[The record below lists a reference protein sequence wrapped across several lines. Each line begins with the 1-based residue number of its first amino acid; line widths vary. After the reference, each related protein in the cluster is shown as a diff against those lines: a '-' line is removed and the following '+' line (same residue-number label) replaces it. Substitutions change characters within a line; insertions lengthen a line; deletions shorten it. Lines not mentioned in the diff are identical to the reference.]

1 MPTIHLLADEVPPDI
16 WHHVGATTIAPTPC
30 LLIFGAAALYLWG
43 VWRFNARHPASP
55 WSVRRTVSFLGG
67 TAVTFVAI
75 ELFVGVYDD
84 VLFYDHMI
92 QHLLLI
98 MVAPALLVLGQPV
111 TLLLH
116 ASRNPLHTWVK
127 RAVRS
132 RVAAFLTWP
141 PFTIAAY
148 AGTIVGTHLTSAM
161 NLVMTNQLAHDAEH
175 ALYLIV
181 GYLFFLPLLGREPIR
196 WRIPYPLR
204 ILALI
209 VVMPVD
215 TFTGLVLGYSAT
227 GMTGMMSRSWGPS
240 PVDDVRLG
248 GAVMWIGGDA
258 IMLVLIMVVFIA
270 WSGDDRGTVGGLGW
284 LDAVRRARLASLG
297 GAAVAGSA
305 RSVPVAGAGTGT
317 GAGAAS
323 TGATS
328 AGAASATPAGA
339 NAAPNVAGGP
349 TVAEH
354 SAVAERPTVGER
366 PSAVAGGSS
375 VAEGVSV
382 AGGPSVPIGASVTI
396 EQTESH
402 DGAGQPGADQP
413 AAGQPGA
420 DQPGADQP
428 AAGQPGAGRP
438 GDIDEDDEQL
448 AAYNA
453 YLARLSEA
461 ESGGSRPRQG

>member
-1 MPTIHLLADEVPPDI
+1 MGSVVGGDQMLPAFSLRQIADRWTFGPLATGLVI
-16 WHHVGATTIAPTPC
+16 
-30 LLIFGAAALYLWG
+30 AAAILYLWG
-43 VWRFNARHPASP
+43 VWRVGSRHPARP
-55 WSVRRTVSFLGG
+55 WPWWRTW
-67 TAVTFVAI
+67 
-75 ELFVGVYDD
+75 LFVCGLAVIVVATQSGIGTYDD
-84 VLFYDHMI
+84 VLFWDHMI

-161 NLVMTNQLAHDAEH
+161 NVVMTNQLAHDAEH

-240 PVDDVRLG
+240 PVDDVHLG

-297 GAAVAGSA
+297 SAAVAGSA
-305 RSVPVAGAGTGT
+305 RSAPVAGAGTGGAGT
-317 GAGAAS
+317 GAIPAD
-323 TGATS
+323 T
-328 AGAASATPAGA
+328 ASATSAGA
-339 NAAPNVAGGP
+339 NAAP
-349 TVAEH
+349 
-354 SAVAERPTVGER
+354 S
-366 PSAVAGGSS
+366 VAGGSTVTERSTVTEGVS

-382 AGGPSVPIGASVTI
+382 PQGTRVTV
-396 EQTESH
+396 EQTASD
-402 DGAGQPGADQP
+402 DGAGRQGT
-413 AAGQPGA
+413 
-420 DQPGADQP
+420 
-428 AAGQPGAGRP
+428 GRHGTGRHGTGRH

-461 ESGGSRPRQG
+461 ESGSSRPRQG